1 MRIRVLLVDDHP
13 MFRDGLAAFLT
24 KDRRFEISGAVGTI
38 EDAVEIL
45 ETASRERQPIDFV
58 LLDVSLSTVN
68 SIVAIPRL
76 RKVSERTRIIMLSM
90 HNSPSLVRSA
100 LDAGARGFLSKVSAG
115 TEVVAAIE
123 AVQNGETY
131 IDPVM
136 QEMLAHTES
145 SIIPEESVTER
156 YGRLSRREQEVFRAL
171 ALGDRPR
178 KIAQRLGIAKRTADA
193 HRYHIMQKMEVENLA
208 DLVRIAVELG
218 IVDRRTP
225 N

>member
-1 MRIRVLLVDDHP
+1 